1 MDKRAFAEA
10 LPLPG
15 DKIRIFSREYQ
26 SQVEFKID
34 EEAPAGLFK
43 PIWTIVSKLKE
54 YGLKKGFE
62 LRIWSEIPP
71 GAGMGSSA
79 AVAVAATAAISSL
92 FGITLSKREICDIS
106 FEAEKDVH
114 GTPSGVDNTIATY
127 GSAIIFRRG
136 KMRRIEVKGEVPFVV
151 GDTGVK
157 RSTKDWVAK
166 VRGRRERCRDLV
178 DPVIK
183 LIGKISLKGARLLM
197 EGRLPELGELM
208 DLNQGLLDALGVS
221 TRELS
226 NLIFAARSAGAYGAK
241 LTGAGGGGCMIALTA
256 AETSSKVARAI
267 QVAGGIPITANISM
281 DGVRIDV
288 DAR

>member
-1 MDKRAFAEA
+1 
-10 LPLPG
+10 
-15 DKIRIFSREYQ
+15 
-26 SQVEFKID
+26 
-34 EEAPAGLFK
+34 
-43 PIWTIVSKLKE
+43 
-54 YGLKKGFE
+54 
-62 LRIWSEIPP
+62 
-71 GAGMGSSA
+71 MGSSA

-92 FGITLSKREICDIS
+92 FGITLSKKEICDIS

-136 KMRRIEVKGEVPFVV
+136 GKMRRLEVKGEVPFVV

-157 RSTKDWVAK
+157 RSTRDWVAK

-178 DPVIK
+178 EPMIK

-197 EGRLPELGELM
+197 DGKLPELGELM

-256 AETSSKVARAI
+256 TETSNKVARAI
-267 QVAGGIPITANISM
+267 QAAGGIPIMANISM
-281 DGVRIDV
+281 DGVRIEAS
-288 DAR
+288 AR